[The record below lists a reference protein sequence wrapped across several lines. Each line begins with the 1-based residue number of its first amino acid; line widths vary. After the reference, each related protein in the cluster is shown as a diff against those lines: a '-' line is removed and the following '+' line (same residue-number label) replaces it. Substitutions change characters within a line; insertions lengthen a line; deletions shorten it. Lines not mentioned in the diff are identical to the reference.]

1 MRRLVWVEPQVRPS
15 SQRGASIARV
25 ERRAVSHVPGEQ
37 RGLRLRLAIAA
48 HGAIGDDAAVREH
61 RERRI
66 ERVERQP
73 AGRERIQ
80 RARFERKAGAAILH
94 QYAGRGQHDAR
105 AEFPIERLDVGNDEP
120 GRVGGAHP
128 HRVAFTIRGR
138 PVRGLAAIDLE
149 RLAVEKP
156 AVEDSGRPAAGCDR
170 DRSRRGRAR
179 AKARLVASIRPC
191 T

>member
-1 MRRLVWVEPQVRPS
+1 MRRLVWVEPQVRPRS
-15 SQRGASIARV
+15 
-25 ERRAVSHVPGEQ
+25 Q

-48 HGAIGDDAAVREH
+48 HGAIGKDAAVREH

-66 ERVERQP
+66 ERMERQP
-73 AGRERIQ
+73 AGRQRIQ

-94 QYAGRGQHDAR
+94 EYAGRGQYDAG

-128 HRVAFTIRGR
+128 HRVPFTIRGR

-156 AVEDSGRPAAGCDR
+156 AVEIAVDRLLDAIGIGHGAVAHGEGALGRLDQAVHMIEA
-170 DRSRRGRAR
+170 
-179 AKARLVASIRPC
+179 V
-191 T
+191 